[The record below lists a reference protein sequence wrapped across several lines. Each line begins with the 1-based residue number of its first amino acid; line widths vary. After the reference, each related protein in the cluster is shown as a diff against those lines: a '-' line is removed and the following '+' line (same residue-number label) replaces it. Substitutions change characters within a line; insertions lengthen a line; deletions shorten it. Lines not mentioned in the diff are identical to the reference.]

1 MHKNH
6 KIIEVSD
13 VESLEKENINLE
25 TSTKNFDNLLEK
37 INLLQTKVEEE
48 INKINNLFE
57 KVNED
62 LTKSFKLKHEKL
74 NKEENDLREKLQN
87 EVTKTKEKLEIFL
100 SESNN
105 EIKLTERI
113 KQGLTKLKKEENKN
127 IYKTLS
133 YISKMNKN
141 DKSLKKLSLEIINS
155 INFYFKEE
163 ENDIKYEE
171 YAINGILINNFNI
184 NDISHNSV
192 NISCSIE
199 KSDII
204 NNDNLEIEYI
214 LEARIENENEK
225 FKQIFK
231 GKYNKYF
238 IKDLFP
244 DTNYEFRICTF
255 YNNKRGPSF
264 IKKAKTKDFDSD
276 ILRDCPLKKEYIKK
290 FIEWTKYKNFNLIY
304 RGTRDGSGCQKFHEL
319 CDNKGPTIVLYKNEK
334 GNIFGG
340 YASIPWQSNGELK
353 SAPDSF
359 IFSLTN
365 IYNTEPTKFPS
376 IKDGKEVYHNSSW
389 GPRFGNGRDIGIDGD
404 FLQKNGYTYF
414 PNTYKDVLNKG
425 KSIFTGDFNNDVD
438 YFKIKE
444 IEVFKCD

>member
-25 TSTKNFDNLLEK
+25 ESTKNFDNLLEK

-184 NDISHNSV
+184 NDISYNSV

-204 NNDNLEIEYI
+204 NNDNL
-214 LEARIENENEK
+214 
-225 FKQIFK
+225 
-231 GKYNKYF
+231 
-238 IKDLFP
+238 
-244 DTNYEFRICTF
+244 
-255 YNNKRGPSF
+255 
-264 IKKAKTKDFDSD
+264 
-276 ILRDCPLKKEYIKK
+276 
-290 FIEWTKYKNFNLIY
+290 
-304 RGTRDGSGCQKFHEL
+304 
-319 CDNKGPTIVLYKNEK
+319 
-334 GNIFGG
+334 
-340 YASIPWQSNGELK
+340 
-353 SAPDSF
+353 
-359 IFSLTN
+359 
-365 IYNTEPTKFPS
+365 
-376 IKDGKEVYHNSSW
+376 
-389 GPRFGNGRDIGIDGD
+389 
-404 FLQKNGYTYF
+404 
-414 PNTYKDVLNKG
+414 
-425 KSIFTGDFNNDVD
+425 
-438 YFKIKE
+438 
-444 IEVFKCD
+444 